1 MIRAD
6 WTPLW
11 AADACTRKALGLKQQ
26 SCLMLLRDLGPQ
38 TGHFLWQATITRR
51 VLDSLSLSLSGNYPR
66 LVDFA
71 EGRYCLAAPSQQA
84 ALERAL
90 AVLAA
95 HPEGITWDRLAG
107 ADESGLWGDAVV
119 WHIYGAGLARYR
131 DGVLFPA
138 EPGEQ
143 ESLMLP
149 AARRTARAMVPQ
161 AGPVAL
167 PVP

>member
-11 AADACTRKALGLKQQ
+11 AADACTGTALGGKQLA
-26 SCLMLLRDLGPQ
+26 CLVLLRDRGPM
-38 TGHFLWQATITRR
+38 TRTRLRQATISRK
-51 VLDSLSLSLSGNYPR
+51 VLDSLSLSVSGNYPR

-84 ALERAL
+84 VLDRAL

-95 HPEGITWDRLAG
+95 HPEGIDWDRLAA
-107 ADESGLWGDAVV
+107 ADDSRLWGDAVV
-119 WHIYGAGLARYR
+119 WHLYGAGLARYR
-131 DGVLFPA
+131 DEVLFPA

-149 AARRTARAMVPQ
+149 AARRAARAMTPE
-161 AGPVAL
+161 AL